1 MGNDGRILTM
11 LCDRLVIGRSIHS
24 RRRICLRDAHA
35 HASPEMNACTC
46 GRCQPFRMD
55 EKNQI
60 ITTNC
65 WLNQAWIDYKLS
77 WNPAKYGGIKVVRL
91 PHDSIWKPDILLY
104 NNADVSSYKSSIS
117 TNVIVSSDG
126 NVTWLSMVIFRSS
139 CAVNVKYF
147 PFDEQNCSMLFSS
160 WTYDGFQLNMLKVG
174 EDGDLSNYIHNNEWT
189 LVKLHVVRNV
199 EYYSCCSEPY
209 PDVTYTIQM
218 RRKPLFYVFNMILP
232 CLLITLVALL
242 GFYIPSDSGEKVTMG
257 ITTLLSMTV
266 FLMLVT
272 ESMPPT
278 SDVLPLIGREREGR
292 GEGEGGR
299 ERQSAPEREREREER
314 GGERGDVVECVFFR
328 IGRVTKLFPT
338 RLYYGIT
345 IAIVSF
351 ATAMTVMTLNVHNKG
366 QRGAEVPNIVR
377 KICFGVLAK
386 ILCIK
391 MHSLG
396 GATAEKASGK
406 CAESGMS
413 SYVQL
418 RKSNNT
424 NSMRRDNSPNRMTVL
439 DFLPATDIDK
449 DTFHSNL
456 PENGGLPPTSRFSTR
471 LGLAG
476 SSSGD
481 GVASDNFERQFLRV
495 LNRIN
500 QTIELN
506 EMRVAEEDRRNI
518 IKYEWQQVALVV
530 DRMLLFV
537 FMVTTL
543 GVTLR
548 LGLGDGAEGGRVR
561 RTSAPHNF
569 RLEPEHALE
578 WFCDTGYGFRYG
590 CCAYLH
596 NTGVRGR
603 MCPLVPL
610 PDAHG
615 RATGG
620 EFVVKCIDTTGS
632 IKFPYEEESGNSLPF
647 LDTLVI
653 RKEDGTVKLLVYR
666 TLHAY

>member
-1 MGNDGRILTM
+1 MW
-11 LCDRLVIGRSIHS
+11 S
-24 RRRICLRDAHA
+24 
-35 HASPEMNACTC
+35 
-46 GRCQPFRMD
+46 
-55 EKNQI
+55 
-60 ITTNC
+60 
-65 WLNQAWIDYKLS
+65 
-77 WNPAKYGGIKVVRL
+77 PAKYGGLKVVRL

-117 TNVIVSSDG
+117 TNVIVTSDG

-174 EDGDLSNYIHNNEWT
+174 QDGDLSNYIPNNEWT

-199 EYYSCCSEPY
+199 VYYSCCAEPY
-209 PDVTYTIQM
+209 PTVTYTIQM

-278 SDVLPLIGREREGR
+278 SDVLPLIG
-292 GEGEGGR
+292 
-299 ERQSAPEREREREER
+299 
-314 GGERGDVVECVFFR
+314 
-328 IGRVTKLFPT
+328 
-338 RLYYGIT
+338 LYYGIT

-391 MHSLG
+391 MHSTG
-396 GATAEKASGK
+396 SATTEKLASK

-413 SYVQL
+413 SYIQL

-424 NSMRRDNSPNRMTVL
+424 SNMKRDNSPNRMTVL
-439 DFLPATDIDK
+439 DFLPADGMDK
-449 DTFHSNL
+449 DTFHNNL
-456 PENGGLPPTSRFSTR
+456 PENGGLPPTSRFSMR

-476 SSSGD
+476 TSSGD
-481 GVASDNFERQFLRV
+481 GAVSDNFERQFLRV

-500 QTIELN
+500 QTIEMN
-506 EMRVAEEDRRNI
+506 EIRLAEEDRRNA

-543 GVTLR
+543 GVTYGIMFQAPNSSR
-548 LGLGDGAEGGRVR
+548 FILGLD
-561 RTSAPHNF
+561 S
-569 RLEPEHALE
+569 
-578 WFCDTGYGFRYG
+578 D
-590 CCAYLH
+590 
-596 NTGVRGR
+596 
-603 MCPLVPL
+603 
-610 PDAHG
+610 
-615 RATGG
+615 
-620 EFVVKCIDTTGS
+620 
-632 IKFPYEEESGNSLPF
+632 
-647 LDTLVI
+647 
-653 RKEDGTVKLLVYR
+653 
-666 TLHAY
+666 